1 MCVYDNASGDETAQV
16 VAELAEKD
24 SRVKYHCHQEN
35 IGAGKNFNFGLS
47 KIDTSYFSI
56 LSDDDI
62 LLPDFYKKAIEG
74 FKKYPEAIFSA
85 TQTIIAINKRVEGI
99 SFSDYEEKLY
109 QPSEGLLEMSNLG
122 FVTWT
127 GILFKKEVIEKV
139 GILDEKVRGPADC
152 DFLLRI
158 ASAFPYVVLKS
169 PGAIFFIHKL
179 SWSSTIS
186 PVESFNGFI
195 KILEKIKNNKK
206 IPASIR
212 EIVLENVRKY
222 TIRFLWFGGFMD
234 ITKRNFIKAKQSG
247 KFLKNDFNENLK
259 SDILYY
265 SARLCEFSNIFYYIF
280 YYSFFGLNKIRK
292 SINIK
297 KKLREKK
304 FQNMYGTYL
313 KYI

>member
-24 SRVKYHCHQEN
+24 SRVKYYCHQKN
-35 IGAGKNFNFGLS
+35 IGGVKNFNFGLS
-47 KIDTSYFSI
+47 KVDTSYFSI

-85 TQTIIAINKRVEGI
+85 TQTMTVRNKKVEGI
-99 SFSDYEEKLY
+99 SFSNYEEKLY
-109 QPSEGLLEMSNLG
+109 QSSGGLLKMSNNLG
-122 FVTWT
+122 STAWT
-127 GILFKKEVIEKV
+127 GTLFKREVIKEV
-139 GILDEKVRGPADC
+139 GLLDEEIQGPVDC

-179 SWSSTIS
+179 SWSSTVS

-222 TIRFLWFGGFMD
+222 TIRFL
-234 ITKRNFIKAKQSG
+234 
-247 KFLKNDFNENLK
+247 
-259 SDILYY
+259 
-265 SARLCEFSNIFYYIF
+265 
-280 YYSFFGLNKIRK
+280 
-292 SINIK
+292 
-297 KKLREKK
+297 
-304 FQNMYGTYL
+304 
-313 KYI
+313 